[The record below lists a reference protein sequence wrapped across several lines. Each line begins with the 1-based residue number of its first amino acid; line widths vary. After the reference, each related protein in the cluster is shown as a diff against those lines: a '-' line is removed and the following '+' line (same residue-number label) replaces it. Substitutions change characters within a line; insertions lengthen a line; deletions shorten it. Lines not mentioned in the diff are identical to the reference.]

1 MDDYNSLTNS
11 SHIVKFECRP
21 NPQPTPANAVTLGFE
36 KYAYD
41 KIVGQLKSDNPIIRA
56 KAVVAARDLL
66 VAPTKHIQ
74 CIAAGITPALVDMLK
89 EPKAYLQAEA
99 ASTLELLAVR
109 DVGCRDLIQHQG
121 LQQLLQLLQQTY
133 PAVKDAAYKTL
144 CTAAKFESCRAAV
157 VRQEGALGQLV
168 RHAQQEECPA
178 RAGQAL
184 ELLLHC
190 TQMRHNQEAL
200 SNLIAVV
207 QAVPKLAA
215 IISNTAVT
223 MLVRLKATQLL
234 AVLTSTQEDA
244 RKQAVDC
251 GCVAELLKLLACGSA
266 DMACAAAEALMMI
279 TLTREAKVA
288 VHQAKGT
295 SVLVNCTVRLGS

>member
-190 TQMRHNQEAL
+190 TQ
-200 SNLIAVV
+200 
-207 QAVPKLAA
+207 
-215 IISNTAVT
+215 
-223 MLVRLKATQLL
+223 
-234 AVLTSTQEDA
+234 
-244 RKQAVDC
+244 AVDC

>member
-1 MDDYNSLTNS
+1 
-11 SHIVKFECRP
+11 
-21 NPQPTPANAVTLGFE
+21 
-36 KYAYD
+36 
-41 KIVGQLKSDNPIIRA
+41 
-56 KAVVAARDLL
+56 
-66 VAPTKHIQ
+66 
-74 CIAAGITPALVDMLK
+74 
-89 EPKAYLQAEA
+89 
-99 ASTLELLAVR
+99 
-109 DVGCRDLIQHQG
+109 
-121 LQQLLQLLQQTY
+121 
-133 PAVKDAAYKTL
+133 
-144 CTAAKFESCRAAV
+144 
-157 VRQEGALGQLV
+157 
-168 RHAQQEECPA
+168 
-178 RAGQAL
+178 
-184 ELLLHC
+184 
-190 TQMRHNQEAL
+190 MRHNQEAL